1 MSNNTIVYTDGSC
14 RGNPGPMG
22 IGVVIIPDINNTDSV
37 VKVGKYIGH
46 GTNNIAELTAIKI
59 GIETAIQYNKPILL
73 YTDSLYSVNVVT
85 GRYKSKVN
93 VQLINEIKDLIKVV
107 FIPNYGVSL
116 AQIIIPAADVSEQIS
131 LAGTEASGTSNMKF
145 ALNGALTV
153 GTLDGANV
161 EILNMVGKENIFIF
175 GNTVEQVEA
184 LRAKGYSPFEF
195 FEREPELNTIIQQI
209 TSGHFSPQYPMR
221 YQNELNLF
229 SDYYQ
234 VMADFRA
241 YVDIQKQ
248 VDQHYKQPQA
258 WAKSALI
265 NTANMGYFSSDRSII
280 DYAENIWKVE
290 PLLSYD
296 KEVYEAENCVIEDEL
311 PEQL

>member
-1 MSNNTIVYTDGSC
+1 EYIKYHLGIEV
-14 RGNPGPMG
+14 NPKALFDVQVKR
-22 IGVVIIPDINNTDSV
+22 IHEYKRQLLNVLHIIYRYNQILKNPDADWTPRVFIFAGKAASAYHTAKKIINLINDVAEVINND
-37 VKVGKYIGH
+37 
-46 GTNNIAELTAIKI
+46 
-59 GIETAIQYNKPILL
+59 
-73 YTDSLYSVNVVT
+73 
-85 GRYKSKVN
+85 GR
-93 VQLINEIKDLIKVV
+93 IKDLIKVV

-209 TSGHFSPQYPMR
+209 TSGHFSPQDPMR

>member
-1 MSNNTIVYTDGSC
+1 
-14 RGNPGPMG
+14 
-22 IGVVIIPDINNTDSV
+22 
-37 VKVGKYIGH
+37 
-46 GTNNIAELTAIKI
+46 
-59 GIETAIQYNKPILL
+59 
-73 YTDSLYSVNVVT
+73 
-85 GRYKSKVN
+85 
-93 VQLINEIKDLIKVV
+93 
-107 FIPNYGVSL
+107 
-116 AQIIIPAADVSEQIS
+116 
-131 LAGTEASGTSNMKF
+131 
-145 ALNGALTV
+145 
-153 GTLDGANV
+153 
-161 EILNMVGKENIFIF
+161 
-175 GNTVEQVEA
+175 
-184 LRAKGYSPFEF
+184 
-195 FEREPELNTIIQQI
+195 
-209 TSGHFSPQYPMR
+209 MR

-241 YVDIQKQ
+241 YVEIQKQ